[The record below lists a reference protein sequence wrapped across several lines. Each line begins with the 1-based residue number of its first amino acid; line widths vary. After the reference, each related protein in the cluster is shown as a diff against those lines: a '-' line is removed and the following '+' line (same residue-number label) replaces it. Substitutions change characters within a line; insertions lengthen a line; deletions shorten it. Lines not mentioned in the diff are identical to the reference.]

1 MTKILIFPSFRITK
15 TIKEIKVEVK
25 MLTIYRGLQ
34 LQLKQLKIIF
44 IFLCYEIESI
54 LYFHLT
60 TL

>member
-1 MTKILIFPSFRITK
+1 MTKILTFPSFRITK

>member
-1 MTKILIFPSFRITK
+1 MSKILIFQNFWITK

-25 MLTIYRGLQ
+25 MLTVYRGLQ

-54 LYFHLT
+54 LYLHLT
-60 TL
+60 IL